1 MAATAETRD
10 RPVTAGLF
18 RLELPDGEICLASG
32 SVEEGAR
39 RLLAP
44 GLTIEA
50 ILREGVGGLAAAV
63 QGAGGPITSIPTGA
77 RVLAP
82 VDAQE
87 VWAAGV
93 TYERSRDARMEE
105 STEASVY
112 DHVYDAERP
121 ELFFKAPGWRVRG
134 PGESVGVRADSEWDV
149 PEPELALVVTSDLE
163 IAGYTIGN
171 DVSSRTIEGEN
182 PLYLPQAK
190 VYDGSCALGPALV
203 PADAAGAPFTLRL
216 VIVRDGAVIVDEAT
230 STARIR
236 RPLIE
241 LVGFLGRALEL
252 PSGAILLTGTGIV
265 PAAPFSLL
273 DGDVVR
279 IEGGP
284 LGVLE
289 NPVVTVGGSRGQ
301 RSRGAAA
308 APAQGAAR
316 R

>member
-93 TYERSRDARMEE
+93 TYERSRAARMEE
-105 STEASVY
+105 TKGAEDFYDKVY
-112 DHVYDAERP
+112 TAERP
-121 ELFFKAPGWRVRG
+121 ELFFKGSASRVSGHNG
-134 PGESVGVRADSEWDV
+134 PIRIRRDAAWNV
-149 PEPELALVVTSDLE
+149 PEPEIALLVSAHGE
-163 IAGYTIGN
+163 IAGYTVGN
-171 DVSSRTIEGEN
+171 DVSSRDIEGQN

-190 VYDGSCALGPALV
+190 IYRESCALGPVVWLT
-203 PADAAGAPFTLRL
+203 DEETAPVFDIAIAIQR
-216 VIVRDGAVIVDEAT
+216 
-230 STARIR
+230 R
-236 RPLIE
+236 RPD
-241 LVGFLGRALEL
+241 RKRSA
-252 PSGAILLTGTGIV
+252 SD
-265 PAAPFSLL
+265 PA
-273 DGDVVR
+273 
-279 IEGGP
+279 
-284 LGVLE
+284 
-289 NPVVTVGGSRGQ
+289 
-301 RSRGAAA
+301 RSRAAEST
-308 APAQGAAR
+308 R
-316 R
+316 RGFAVS